1 LQSFL
6 VDYQGTLC
14 NVASVVGLYLECE
27 LNLAAINM
35 ANRPTMSRT
44 SWAVV
49 GVMYAAV
56 VAAAVGGLHW
66 ARGSLLDTLGTKTA
80 RENWEAWR
88 VEAGR
93 QAAGEGPVRRN
104 TPKSPEPPTLVLL
117 RDYYGVCIAG
127 VWLFTTLLFAVL
139 VFVSR
144 GIAVGRRDQPGG
156 SPALRSEEARG
167 R

>member
-1 LQSFL
+1 MSSTGWGIIAL
-6 VDYQGTLC
+6 
-14 NVASVVGLYLECE
+14 LYV
-27 LNLAAINM
+27 
-35 ANRPTMSRT
+35 
-44 SWAVV
+44 AVV
-49 GVMYAAV
+49 T
-56 VAAAVGGLHW
+56 AAVGGLHW
-66 ARGSLLDTLGTKTA
+66 ARGSLLDRLDTKTA

-93 QAAGEGPVRRN
+93 QASGEGPVRRN

-117 RDYYGVCIAG
+117 RDYYGVCVAG

-144 GIAVGRRDQPGG
+144 GIAAGRRDKHGG
-156 SPALRSEEARG
+156 SPAYRSEGARG